1 MVDPLPLS
9 DDAFMQDLVPW
20 IAAQADRPGAR
31 RVEAM
36 RVLSVRHFQASRTAE
51 DAFTEC
57 GLACPARTL
66 DLASSH
72 GLLAARRHPE
82 EVIVMGESA
91 ATVLEQLLVTLAP
104 GRHPDAMAIELT
116 HGLGA
121 IELHGSRLHEWL
133 ARLVDCSAIPA
144 EGRASRCRF
153 IDVPVLLVRPAAE
166 RILLLADRSLSPY
179 LADWLTFSHEAAFPE
194 S

>member
-1 MVDPLPLS
+1 MVEPLS
-9 DDAFMQDLVPW
+9 QSDDSFMQDLLPW
-20 IAAQADRPGAR
+20 ITAPAHRPGAR

-36 RVLSVRHFQASRTAE
+36 RVLSVRHFQASPAAETA
-51 DAFTEC
+51 FVQS
-57 GLACPARTL
+57 GLAWPARTL
-66 DLASSH
+66 DLVSCQ

-82 EVIVMGESA
+82 EVIVMGEGA
-91 ATVLEQLLVTLAP
+91 LNELQQLLDALAP
-104 GRHPDAMAIELT
+104 GRHPEALAIELT
-116 HGLGA
+116 HGLGV
-121 IELHGSRLHEWL
+121 IELHGPHLDEWL

-153 IDVPVLLVRPAAE
+153 IDVPVLLARPAAE
-166 RILLLADRSLSPY
+166 RVFLLADRSLFPY